1 MAVIVIR
8 AKSDSDHCKDEGLS
22 GWRWADGLVGVSST
36 FRCQRY
42 ACCVKLLL
50 AGVQTVSQRS
60 FAAWGEARRQQG
72 RGVSG
77 FNKQKTSTEAGPCK

>member
-8 AKSDSDHCKDEGLS
+8 AEVIVITARTRGYL
-22 GWRWADGLVGVSST
+22 DGDRLMGVSST

-42 ACCVKLLL
+42 PRCVELLL

-60 FAAWGEARRQQG
+60 LAAWREGE
-72 RGVSG
+72 RGGS
-77 FNKQKTSTEAGPCK
+77 EWR

>member
-8 AKSDSDHCKDEGLS
+8 ANVIVITVKNEDYARGLM
-22 GWRWADGLVGVSST
+22 GVSST
-36 FRCQRY
+36 FLCQRY

-60 FAAWGEARRQQG
+60 FAAWGEREARR
-72 RGVSG
+72 
-77 FNKQKTSTEAGPCK
+77 E